1 MKWFF
6 FAYFYKMDLILNG
19 ILFGI
24 FLSLLFGPAF
34 FILIETSIRK
44 GFKAAV
50 FLDIGILLSDAL
62 YLIASLFIAE
72 KINYLLY
79 SVSYIKYIAGGIFL
93 LIGGYSII
101 KNYLS
106 LKVIPNSKE
115 IKEVNTSSEHIIIYP
130 FQLIAKGF
138 GLNAINP
145 GVLVFWIAACT
156 YATKELQIQG
166 AGLLYYFG
174 ITIITLFSIDL
185 LKIYFSSKLKNYLN
199 PKNLCYLG
207 IIVGCALVFFGI
219 TICFKEIKL

>member
-1 MKWFF
+1 M
-6 FAYFYKMDLILNG
+6 ALLI
-19 ILFGI
+19 
-24 FLSLLFGPAF
+24 
-34 FILIETSIRK
+34 
-44 GFKAAV
+44 
-50 FLDIGILLSDAL
+50 
-62 YLIASLFIAE
+62 
-72 KINYLLY
+72 
-79 SVSYIKYIAGGIFL
+79 SYIKYIAGGIFL
-93 LIGGYSII
+93 LIGGYSIV

-115 IKEVNTSSEHIIIYP
+115 LKKSIHPVRTSLSIP

-166 AGLLYYFG
+166 AGLLYYFS

-207 IIVGCALVFFGI
+207 IIIGFILLFFGI
-219 TICFKEIKL
+219 TICFKEISL

>member
-1 MKWFF
+1 M
-6 FAYFYKMDLILNG
+6 
-19 ILFGI
+19 
-24 FLSLLFGPAF
+24 
-34 FILIETSIRK
+34 
-44 GFKAAV
+44 
-50 FLDIGILLSDAL
+50 
-62 YLIASLFIAE
+62 
-72 KINYLLY
+72 
-79 SVSYIKYIAGGIFL
+79 
-93 LIGGYSII
+93 
-101 KNYLS
+101 
-106 LKVIPNSKE
+106 
-115 IKEVNTSSEHIIIYP
+115 IIYP

-207 IIVGCALVFFGI
+207 SLLGVHWSFLESLYVS
-219 TICFKEIKL
+219 KK

>member
-6 FAYFYKMDLILNG
+6 FAYFYRMDLILNG
-19 ILFGI
+19 ILFGVFI
-24 FLSLLFGPAF
+24 SLLIGPAL
-34 FILIETSIRK
+34 FILIETSIKK

-50 FLDIGILLSDAL
+50 LLDLGIILSDAL

-72 KINYLLY
+72 KINDLLN
-79 SVSYIKYIAGGIFL
+79 SVSYLKYIAGGVFV
-93 LIGGYSII
+93 LIGGYSIA
-101 KNYLS
+101 KNYIS
-106 LKVIPNSKE
+106 LKVIPNQKE
-115 IKEVNTSSEHIIIYP
+115 IKEVKTSSENIIIYP

-166 AGLLYYFG
+166 FGLLYYFG

-185 LKIYFSSKLKNYLN
+185 LKIYFSSKLKNYLT
-199 PKNLCYLG
+199 PKTLCYFG
-207 IIVGCALVFFGI
+207 IIVGCILVFFGL

>member
-1 MKWFF
+1 
-6 FAYFYKMDLILNG
+6 MDLILNG
-19 ILFGI
+19 ILFGVFI
-24 FLSLLFGPAF
+24 SLLIGPAL
-34 FILIETSIRK
+34 FILIETSIKK

-50 FLDIGILLSDAL
+50 LLDLGIILSDAL

-72 KINYLLY
+72 KINVLLN
-79 SVSYIKYIAGGIFL
+79 SVSYLKYIAGGVFV
-93 LIGGYSII
+93 LIGGYSIA
-101 KNYLS
+101 KNYIS
-106 LKVIPNSKE
+106 LKVIPNQKE
-115 IKEVNTSSEHIIIYP
+115 IKEVKTSSENIIIYP

-166 AGLLYYFG
+166 FGLLYYFG

-185 LKIYFSSKLKNYLN
+185 LKIYFSSKLKNYLT
-199 PKNLCYLG
+199 PKNLCYFG
-207 IIVGCALVFFGI
+207 IIVGCILVFFGL